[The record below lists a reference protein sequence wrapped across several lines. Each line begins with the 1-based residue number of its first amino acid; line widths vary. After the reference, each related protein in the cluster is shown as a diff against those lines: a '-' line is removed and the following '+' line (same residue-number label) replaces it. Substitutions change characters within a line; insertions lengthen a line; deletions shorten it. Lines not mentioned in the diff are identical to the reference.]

1 MRTLSRAGRWFRT
14 SYKVV
19 VAVAAAAMLLAACGS
34 GVGRNANDI
43 VIGVVVSETGALA
56 VTGKGLPDLA
66 RGWASWVN
74 ETQGGINGRHV
85 EVIVADDGSSAAT
98 GVSRVRRL
106 VNKDRVIAL
115 VGSFSSVSDG
125 AEPMLAQRKIANVA
139 AITNTRKWTQSP
151 VYFPLSLTVPNSVI
165 AKAVTAEANGAEKW
179 SGLVCAE
186 SPACDVSNIWSAV
199 SPKLGLDYF
208 GSIKVAAG
216 APSYSAQC
224 LALAQAG
231 VDYVQLGVPM
241 QVATRVIRD
250 CRQQGYQ
257 PKYGVDTLAWD
268 PALLSIPELQVFG
281 TSYTLP
287 WFADHPALADY
298 KKLENIYVPAESWR
312 SFASVASFAALE
324 VFRKA
329 LTETDAEPTAA
340 DALAAMAALHG
351 ENLGGLLPNELGGF
365 NAGEEPQP
373 ALNCFYEAGIDNG
386 RYVVRGGLS
395 PRCVDVTV

>member
-1 MRTLSRAGRWFRT
+1 M
-14 SYKVV
+14 
-19 VAVAAAAMLLAACGS
+19 
-34 GVGRNANDI
+34 GRNANDI

-66 RGWASWVN
+66 RGWAAWVN

-85 EVIVADDGSSAAT
+85 EVIVADDGSTAAT
-98 GVSRVRRL
+98 GVNRVRRL

-125 AEPMLAQRKIANVA
+125 AEPILAQRKIPNVA
-139 AITNTRKWTQSP
+139 AITNTPKWTQSP

-165 AKAVTAEANGAEKW
+165 AKAVTAEASGAEKW
-179 SGLVCAE
+179 GGLICAE
-186 SPACDVSNIWSAV
+186 SPACDVSSIWSTV

-208 GSIKVAAG
+208 GSIKVTAA
-216 APSYSAQC
+216 APSYAAQC
-224 LALAQAG
+224 LALKQNG
-231 VDYVQLGVPM
+231 VDYVQLGLPM

-268 PALLSIPELQVFG
+268 PALLSIPGLQVFG
-281 TSYTLP
+281 SSYTLP
-287 WFADHPALADY
+287 WFADHPALTDY
-298 KKLENIYVPAESWR
+298 KKLENTYVPEASWR

-329 LTETDAEPTAA
+329 ITETDAEPTAA
-340 DALAAMAALHG
+340 GALAAMAALHG
-351 ENLGGLLPNELGGF
+351 ENLGGLLPNDLGGF
-365 NAGEEPQP
+365 NAGEGPQP
-373 ALNCFYEAGIDNG
+373 ALHCFYEAGIDNG
-386 RYVVRGGLS
+386 RYVVPNGMS
-395 PRCVDVTV
+395 PRCVDVAA